1 MVIRVAEATF
11 RTSRIEA
18 ERDQQDHVHIDK
30 IRGGSVSLDPNQA
43 MQVAA
48 FILATNPMRDPG
60 TCQICGQQK
69 GPILPVADGDDDA
82 G

>member
-1 MVIRVAEATF
+1 MVIRVVEASLETP
-11 RTSRIEA
+11 RIDA
-18 ERDQQDHVHIDK
+18 ERDQQNHVHIDK
-30 IRGGSVSLDPNQA
+30 IRGGSISLDPNQA

-69 GPILPVADGDDDA
+69 PPTLSVADGDDDA
-82 G
+82 A